1 MSMLVSGGLAV
12 VGGAVGFFGAGS
24 RKRAAARE
32 KARREAEIKQLVAS
46 RQEVS
51 NPYASTTD
59 LSGLA
64 KDLSGM
70 MTNPFASMGVATN
83 AAKMEIEEADL
94 ALASTLDTLK
104 ATGAGAGGA
113 TALAQAAL
121 KSKQGVAASI
131 ETQEVANEKA
141 RAQGEMRMNEQKI
154 SEQQRLQGIQIS
166 EGQRTQQADA
176 QGNIFEYNANEA
188 RSVADINRAA
198 GLADRAAAQEAQAG
212 ADQTG
217 AITGM
222 LGGIA
227 SAYTGFKTK

>member
-1 MSMLVSGGLAV
+1 
-12 VGGAVGFFGAGS
+12 
-24 RKRAAARE
+24 
-32 KARREAEIKQLVAS
+32 
-46 RQEVS
+46 
-51 NPYASTTD
+51 
-59 LSGLA
+59 
-64 KDLSGM
+64 M

-131 ETQEVANEKA
+131 EKQEVANEQA

-198 GLADRAAAQEAQAG
+198 GLADRAAAAQLAG
-212 ADQTG
+212 
-217 AITGM
+217 
-222 LGGIA
+222 
-227 SAYTGFKTK
+227 